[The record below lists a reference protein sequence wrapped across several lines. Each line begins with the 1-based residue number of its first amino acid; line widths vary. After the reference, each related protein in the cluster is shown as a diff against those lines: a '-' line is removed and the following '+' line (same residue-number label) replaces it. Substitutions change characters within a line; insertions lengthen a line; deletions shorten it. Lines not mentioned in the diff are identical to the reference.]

1 LSSHCSIWGRY
12 DFRRIAIFGAGAPGE
27 YPRRIGDVALGF
39 GRAMRLDLS
48 YFVISCVT
56 VNVSW
61 APASFSKRS
70 KPGIG
75 AAPRGSAVMEF
86 RSSMA
91 GMPLQVVNVGRSANG
106 ALEFYRA
113 IRGRDK
119 HHHD

>member
-1 LSSHCSIWGRY
+1 
-12 DFRRIAIFGAGAPGE
+12 
-27 YPRRIGDVALGF
+27 
-39 GRAMRLDLS
+39 
-48 YFVISCVT
+48 
-56 VNVSW
+56 
-61 APASFSKRS
+61 
-70 KPGIG
+70 
-75 AAPRGSAVMEF
+75 MEF

>member
-1 LSSHCSIWGRY
+1 MIS
-12 DFRRIAIFGAGAPGE
+12 GASPFSVREPGE

-91 GMPLQVVNVGRSANG
+91 GVPLQVVNVGRSANG